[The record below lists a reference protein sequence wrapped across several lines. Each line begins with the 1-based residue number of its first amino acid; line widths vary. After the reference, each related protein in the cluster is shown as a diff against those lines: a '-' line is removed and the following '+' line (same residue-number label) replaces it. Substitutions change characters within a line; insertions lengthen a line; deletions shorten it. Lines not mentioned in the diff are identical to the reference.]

1 MKDMKK
7 ERLRTSESFLAIVH
21 HCSMAKLDDI
31 VTMGE
36 PDSLFHT
43 PKIKE
48 QSKQWQQKGQPGP
61 VKGQGP
67 GDQDQADGLS
77 LLRPQRPD
85 LHQPMPRGTT
95 ENDIYVVDALGWFI
109 KIQRRR
115 SWQWWPGDW

>member
-36 PDSLFHT
+36 PDILFHT

-48 QSKQWQQKGQPGP
+48 QSKQWQPKGQPGP

-77 LLRPQRPD
+77 LLRLQRSD
-85 LHQPMPRGTT
+85 LRKPMPRGTPV
-95 ENDIYVVDALGWFI
+95 NAI
-109 KIQRRR
+109 
-115 SWQWWPGDW
+115 